1 MRRRFSWFALVLV
14 LVAAAV
20 PLRASSLPAI
30 QGVVA
35 GLEFCEQARC
45 GAAIFAGVFKGSVNG
60 RFAFGTIAFGVNHE
74 TPLPESGDT
83 KLVTGGGWK
92 LQLLSG
98 HTLLGRVTGGTLHNN
113 GDGTYGVVA
122 TMEITQGGSGDA
134 TFIGTLSHKTFPPT
148 IWGVITSAP

>member
-1 MRRRFSWFALVLV
+1 MRRRFSWFALVFV
-14 LVAAAV
+14 LAVAVA
-20 PLRASSLPAI
+20 PLRASSLTAI
-30 QGVVA
+30 QGAVA

-45 GAAIFAGVFKGSVNG
+45 GAAIFAGVFKGLVNG
-60 RFAFGTIAFGVNHE
+60 RFALGTIAFAVNHE
-74 TPLPESGDT
+74 TPLPDSGAT

-98 HTLLGRVTGGTLHNN
+98 QTLLGVVTGGTVHNN

-122 TMEITQGGSGDA
+122 NMAIAGGGGA

-148 IWGVITSAP
+148 IWGVITSVP